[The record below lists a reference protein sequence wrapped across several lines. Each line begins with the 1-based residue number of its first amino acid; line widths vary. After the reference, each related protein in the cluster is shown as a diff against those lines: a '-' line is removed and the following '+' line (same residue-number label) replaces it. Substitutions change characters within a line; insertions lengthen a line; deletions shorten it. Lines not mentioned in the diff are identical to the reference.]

1 LLTAPFAVLATAFFF
16 VISFLS
22 IWRVCRLDAVPSY
35 DGPSGGVLRKI
46 REGLRVV
53 VGDGSLRAVALA
65 TCVYQF
71 SFAALIWDLVMLCT
85 SGVRGSGTYA
95 IATLIAI
102 NFLYG
107 VFSQTVDVAV
117 MAIRQAIT
125 PVAPSGPSR
134 CHHQLPRHGP
144 DPTGRA
150 LLGGAAAGALGTR
163 PVLLVATIGFFLS
176 PLCLLQLRRLGS
188 NLPSRS

>member
-71 SFAALIWDLVMLCT
+71 SFAALISDLVMLCT
-85 SGVRGSGTYA
+85 SGVRGSGTFA
-95 IATLIAI
+95 IAALIAI

-107 VFSQTVDVAV
+107 VA
-117 MAIRQAIT
+117 R
-125 PVAPSGPSR
+125 PSTSPSWR
-134 CHHQLPRHGP
+134 SGRPSLRLRFRAESLPAS
-144 DPTGRA
+144 TSSA
-150 LLGGAAAGALGTR
+150 WA
-163 PVLLVATIGFFLS
+163 
-176 PLCLLQLRRLGS
+176 
-188 NLPSRS
+188 

>member
-1 LLTAPFAVLATAFFF
+1 LLTAPVAVLATAFFF

-35 DGPSGGVLRKI
+35 DDPSGGVLRKI
-46 REGLRVV
+46 RGGLRVV

-85 SGVRGSGTYA
+85 SGVRGSGAFA
-95 IATLIAI
+95 IAALIAI

-125 PVAPSGPSR
+125 PVAL
-134 CHHQLPRHGP
+134 Q
-144 DPTGRA
+144 GRVVATINFLGMGLTPLGA

-176 PLCLLQLRRLGS
+176 PLCLLQLRRLRS